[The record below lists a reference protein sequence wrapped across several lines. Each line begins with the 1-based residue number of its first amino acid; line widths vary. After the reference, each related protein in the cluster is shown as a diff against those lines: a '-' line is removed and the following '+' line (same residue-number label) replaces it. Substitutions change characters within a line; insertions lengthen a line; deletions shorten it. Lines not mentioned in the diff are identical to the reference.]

1 MTDIIPCVAA
11 RKELGKKFLDFK
23 YFALDS
29 DATAYNPATQS
40 GPITEITTNGGAR
53 AEGSASHD
61 PSTGIVTLAKTFNF
75 TGTVSVKA
83 ICPMNS
89 GSAGAGVGL
98 CRYIP
103 DSGSLPESFGN
114 GGSLMVTFTAQMN
127 ALA

>member
-1 MTDIIPCVAA
+1 MTDIIPCAAA
-11 RKELGKKFLDFK
+11 RKELSKKFLDFK

-40 GPITEITTNGGAR
+40 GPITEITTNGGSR

-61 PSTGIVTLAKTFNF
+61 SSTGTVTFKF

-127 ALA
+127 APA